1 LAYTAILLS
10 IAVSKKMNRRKI
22 KNGNKIGCDT
32 SHSQSRDPDGV
43 PIDGGISLL
52 VGAAVVYGVKALRKK
67 SNKEAEE
74 KDK

>member
-1 LAYTAILLS
+1 
-10 IAVSKKMNRRKI
+10 MNT
-22 KNGNKIGCDT
+22 NKIIVPLLVLLISLLPLVALAQADPGG
-32 SHSQSRDPDGV
+32 DPDGV

>member
-1 LAYTAILLS
+1 LVALAQADP
-10 IAVSKKMNRRKI
+10 
-22 KNGNKIGCDT
+22 GG
-32 SHSQSRDPDGV
+32 DPDGV